1 MSGDRRIA
9 GSAAEDG
16 AVQFVRELGWTVLRR
31 RYKARAGE
39 IDIIALDQDC
49 LVFVEVK
56 STKLTG
62 VDPVAAVGAQK
73 QRRMVLAA
81 AQFIAE
87 NDLDPNEVRYDIVAV
102 TPSGFKLHVSAFT
115 AS

>member
-1 MSGDRRIA
+1 MSGDRRLE
-9 GSAAEDG
+9 GTAAED
-16 AVQFVRELGWTVLRR
+16 AVVHFALNLGWTILQR

-39 IDIIALDQDC
+39 IDIIALHDDC

-56 STKLTG
+56 STKRMG
-62 VDPVAAVGAQK
+62 VDPVAAVGQQK

-81 AQFIAE
+81 TQYIAE
-87 NDLDPNEVRYDIVAV
+87 NNLTPNEVRYDIIAV
-102 TPSGFKLHVSAFT
+102 TPHGFKHYEAAFT